1 MHISDWGSDVCSS
14 DLLPFRA
21 LSGALD
27 GFGVFATGNYTYSSI
42 KFANNPIEAITLP
55 GLSKWTGSG
64 TVYFEKWGFEARAN
78 YRYRSSFLAEVA
90 GLSANPTYRTAR
102 AEGILDAQIGYEFQ
116 SGPLKGLSILA
127 IGRAHV

>member
-21 LSGALD
+21 LTSALD

-55 GLSKWTGSG
+55 GLSQWTGSG
-64 TVYFEKWGFEARAN
+64 TVYFEKCGFEARAN
-78 YRYRSSFLAEVA
+78 YRYSSSCGSEERREVKA
-90 GLSANPTYRTAR
+90 CVMTCTHRGW
-102 AEGILDAQIGYEFQ
+102 LDTKKKKRNA
-116 SGPLKGLSILA
+116 KKTK
-127 IGRAHV
+127 R